1 MGGSALRNNTDRTLK
16 KVEPGDVVN
25 ISGVEGGGGTY
36 RLDTQTAAGT
46 RVRVDQLQPL
56 VDDGSFL
63 MERGHRHELG
73 GHFDEQPYGPPPPVP
88 AAEGP
93 GLLQQ
98 GAEAVG
104 GAVAGVVGGA
114 ARLAGGAALGV
125 GQGLLEQLP
134 AAGDVGAA
142 LGRGA
147 VAGVAGAG
155 RLAAGAAGAALGGE
169 EEEELEEEAEP

>member
-1 MGGSALRNNTDRTLK
+1 MLPHVKASI
-16 KVEPGDVVN
+16 VS
-25 ISGVEGGGGTY
+25 SGRF
-36 RLDTQTAAGT
+36 RLDTETATGT
-46 RVRVDQLQPL
+46 RVGMGQFAPL
-56 VDDGSFL
+56 IDDGSLLF
-63 MERGHRHELG
+63 ERGHRHELG
-73 GHFDEQPYGPPPPVP
+73 GHYDEQPYGPPP
-88 AAEGP
+88 EQP

-104 GAVAGVVGGA
+104 GAAAGVVGGA

-125 GQGLLEQLP
+125 GQGLYDQLP

-155 RLAAGAAGAALGGE
+155 RLAAGAVAGALGGGE
-169 EEEELEEEAEP
+169 EEEAEEEP

>member
-1 MGGSALRNNTDRTLK
+1 MGQFA
-16 KVEPGDVVN
+16 
-25 ISGVEGGGGTY
+25 
-36 RLDTQTAAGT
+36 
-46 RVRVDQLQPL
+46 PL
-56 VDDGSFL
+56 IDDGSLLF
-63 MERGHRHELG
+63 ERGHRHELG
-73 GHFDEQPYGPPPPVP
+73 GHYDEQPYGPPP
-88 AAEGP
+88 EQP

-104 GAVAGVVGGA
+104 G

-125 GQGLLEQLP
+125 GQGLYDQLP

-155 RLAAGAAGAALGGE
+155 RLAAGAVGAVVGGGE
-169 EEEELEEEAEP
+169 EEEEEEEP